1 MHKFI
6 LSCLFLSLILSPAV
20 AQPNPPPTSRAGEI
34 EAARR
39 EKSAHLEPDIPPK
52 PERVLNEIK
61 DRRIVERLT
70 SGIAGLR
77 VRLGGIA
84 TAQGFA
90 LGPEYIR
97 RDLANEQLIFRAS
110 AVGSIRGA
118 YLIDTELDMPRLA
131 SEHFTV
137 NLYGVHRNYPQ
148 LQYYGPGPDSSK
160 NGRSDYRFEETS
172 FAVRTGLRP
181 VRPLRIGVHGSYMFF
196 NVGPGTN
203 RRFADT
209 DQIYNATQAPGINN
223 QSDFMR
229 GGAFV
234 QLDYRDNPGGPRKG
248 GNYVVQYSRYSDR
261 TLQRHNF
268 DRVEAEFQQYIPF
281 LNERRVI
288 ALRARAD
295 MTDARRGQ
303 TVPFYLQ
310 PTLGGSN
317 DLRGYR
323 PWRFYDNNSMVL
335 NAEYRWEVFSG
346 MDMAVFGDAGKV
358 APRWQDLD
366 FHDLEASYGFGM
378 RFNVRNGV
386 FLRFDTA
393 FSHEGFQLWF
403 KFDNVF

>member
-1 MHKFI
+1 MHKLI
-6 LSCLFLSLILSPAV
+6 LSCLCLSLFLSSGV
-20 AQPNPPPTSRAGEI
+20 AQQNAPTSRAGEI

-39 EKSAHLEPDIPPK
+39 EKSEHLQPDIPPK
-52 PERVLNEIK
+52 PERALNEIK

-97 RDLANEQLIFRAS
+97 RDLANEQVMFRAS

-131 SEHFTV
+131 TDHFAI

-148 LQYYGPGPDSSK
+148 LQYYGPGPDSSR

-172 FAVRTGLRP
+172 FAVRTGVRP
-181 VRPLRIGVHGSYMFF
+181 VRPLYMGVLGSYMFL

-203 RRFADT
+203 RRFANT
-209 DQIYNATQAPGINN
+209 EEIYNAVQAPGINQ

-229 GGAFV
+229 SGAFV

-248 GNYVVQYSRYSDR
+248 GNYLIQYSRYFDR
-261 TLQRHNF
+261 TLDRHDF
-268 DRVEAEFQQYIPF
+268 DRLEAEFQQYIPF
-281 LNERRVI
+281 INERRVI

-295 MTDARRGQ
+295 MTDAPRGN

-346 MDMAVFGDAGKV
+346 MDMAIFGDAGKV

-378 RFNVRNGV
+378 RFNVRNSV

-393 FSHEGFQLWF
+393 FSHEGFQIWF